1 MHALKKLNDAT
12 ISAQA
17 SILKKD
23 MVLNFMS
30 EGFIFSAIDLT
41 DGFYQIL
48 MRPSDIPLTA
58 VSTPSGMLWEWL
70 VMPQGLKIAPA
81 TFNRMVSQVLRPLW
95 DFAPSYFADNVVPS
109 LAEGPSVIFKFI
121 FGT

>member
-1 MHALKKLNDAT
+1 MHALNDAT

-30 EGFIFSAIDLT
+30 GSFIFSAIDLT

-58 VSTPSGMLWEWL
+58 LGTTTGMLWEWL
-70 VMPQGLKIAPA
+70 VMPQRLKNAPA
-81 TFNRMVSQVLRPLW
+81 NFHRRVSQAMRPLR
-95 DFAPSYFADNVVPS
+95 DNTPNSFDDIFIHSFAEVS
-109 LAEGPSVIFKFI
+109 LSDVQIHLRHLK
-121 FGT
+121 